1 MKLRCGVLMIGLAF
15 PLMSAHAA
23 ALSRTDQNVDY
34 LFESGNN
41 ANVGVAVVEPSV
53 KGEVAE
59 PDGFFIGRSTG
70 NVGEDFLVPNASV
83 KAQATERIAVA
94 LGYDQPFAIDT
105 KYAVNSAVLSYKGS
119 DDVGGFEDILMAKTS
134 GMEAHAKV
142 HALTTII
149 KYTSPNNLSVYAGPV
164 YYRISGNVQIPYAF
178 YSVNLPKDGAWGYVA
193 GVAYEKPEVALRT
206 ALTYRSSATYSK
218 KATES
223 FAGQTLSA
231 DGLKF
236 KLPQSV
242 NLDFLAGIMPKTQ
255 LITGVRWVNWKQFKL
270 EPAAYGSNFGAS
282 LVSFPKDSWEF
293 KFGVGRQL
301 TEKLSGSAV
310 LLYDTGNGAPVSPL
324 GPPDKGYGINVGLKY
339 AINKNV
345 DVSGGLQ
352 YNWYKNE
359 TVAVEGGGMV
369 TPVAQFK
376 NMNVLGA
383 GVQLGVHF

>member
-149 KYTSPNNLSVYAGPV
+149 CSSH
-164 YYRISGNVQIPYAF
+164 
-178 YSVNLPKDGAWGYVA
+178 D
-193 GVAYEKPEVALRT
+193 
-206 ALTYRSSATYSK
+206 LT
-218 KATES
+218 
-223 FAGQTLSA
+223 
-231 DGLKF
+231 
-236 KLPQSV
+236 
-242 NLDFLAGIMPKTQ
+242 
-255 LITGVRWVNWKQFKL
+255 
-270 EPAAYGSNFGAS
+270 
-282 LVSFPKDSWEF
+282 
-293 KFGVGRQL
+293 
-301 TEKLSGSAV
+301 
-310 LLYDTGNGAPVSPL
+310 
-324 GPPDKGYGINVGLKY
+324 
-339 AINKNV
+339 
-345 DVSGGLQ
+345 
-352 YNWYKNE
+352 
-359 TVAVEGGGMV
+359 
-369 TPVAQFK
+369 
-376 NMNVLGA
+376 
-383 GVQLGVHF
+383 